1 MRIQN
6 LVLCAIAAITLAT
19 AVSAQQVVVVSEGEA
34 EGAGFFQPY
43 ENRAHPNPTEGD
55 DFNDDAGGTKSLKV
69 TLTDTGYVANPGVG
83 NPPSANCNDTVTPS
97 CGGFGGVAYEKA
109 GVTDSIAEIANM
121 GTVSFD
127 FYDDSNLSQ
136 PISLKVGCYTNGGM
150 NAVFYT
156 VPRPNP
162 RSNDW
167 ERAEVDMGSVQF
179 TRGGTSGWTS
189 TLATA
194 PDFCPTGLAKKFQIF
209 VSVGDRTYNPD
220 PDEAYYF
227 DRFKMGDA
235 SPIYDFDVE
244 EEVDLP
250 EAPEPP
256 AVKTPVPALPPLGIA
271 LLAALTIWRARRSLA

>member
-109 GVTDSIAEIANM
+109 GVTDSIADIAPWVR
-121 GTVSFD
+121 GLLSLLRELLVGQQGL
-127 FYDDSNLSQ
+127 LSQ
-136 PISLKVGCYTNGGM
+136 VLMRSQAIS
-150 NAVFYT
+150 
-156 VPRPNP
+156 
-162 RSNDW
+162 
-167 ERAEVDMGSVQF
+167 
-179 TRGGTSGWTS
+179 
-189 TLATA
+189 
-194 PDFCPTGLAKKFQIF
+194 
-209 VSVGDRTYNPD
+209 
-220 PDEAYYF
+220 
-227 DRFKMGDA
+227 
-235 SPIYDFDVE
+235 
-244 EEVDLP
+244 
-250 EAPEPP
+250 
-256 AVKTPVPALPPLGIA
+256 
-271 LLAALTIWRARRSLA
+271 